1 MTTKFPNEFLV
12 KVRVLLNKYTDI
24 GELNEFLK
32 EKTGIIEFF
41 KSPDELKEFKQFL
54 KDFHIINEANKDLG
68 DFQTPSHLTDK
79 ICKYLVDIGFVPD
92 AIVEPTCG
100 DGNFVISAIKVFVKE
115 VSKGQLRS
123 LNVGNDKYTFTTRV
137 QNEVIL
143 VCKSPL
149 EVKDKKI
156 QKITKIIAD
165 IFDDMFS
172 LEDINNWDGDVS
184 FFDKFKDKVDL
195 YFKMADL

>member
-1 MTTKFPNEFLV
+1 MSSTLDEIWIFSKDGIPIVDFA
-12 KVRVLLNKYTDI
+12 RI
-24 GELNEFLK
+24 G
-32 EKTGIIEFF
+32 GVD
-41 KSPDELKEFKQFL
+41 KSM
-54 KDFHIINEANKDLG
+54 LG
-68 DFQTPSHLTDK
+68 SF
-79 ICKYLVDIGFVPD
+79 
-92 AIVEPTCG
+92 
-100 DGNFVISAIKVFVKE
+100 ISAIKVFVKE

-123 LNVGNDKYTFTTRV
+123 LNVGNDKYTFTTCI